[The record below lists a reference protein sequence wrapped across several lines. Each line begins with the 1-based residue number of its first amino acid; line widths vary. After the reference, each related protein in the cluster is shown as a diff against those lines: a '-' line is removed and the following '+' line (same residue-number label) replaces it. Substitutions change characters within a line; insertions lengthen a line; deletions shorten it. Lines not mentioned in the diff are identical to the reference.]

1 MNEKRTGNSK
11 VGLVLPGGGAR
22 GAFQV
27 GVLKAVAELVPKGA
41 PNPFAV
47 ISGTSAGAINSVVLA
62 NKARRFRVA
71 VAELDRVWGHF
82 RCHHV
87 YRTDNR
93 AMLKSSLHWLAAI
106 VFGGLLVGTPRSLL
120 DNSPLRSLLSR
131 NIRFP
136 RIRDAIDQGFL
147 DAVAV
152 TAAGYASARST
163 AFFQAANTV
172 PGWSRTR
179 RLGLRGNLHLDHL
192 MASIAVPMIF
202 PPVRIGSEY
211 FGDGAMRQ
219 ATPLSPAIH
228 LGADRILVVGV
239 RDETADKVPT
249 PNDPQ
254 RLPSLA
260 QIAGYMLDTL
270 FMDGLYSDLERMTRI
285 NQMIDAVPVEHR
297 TGSMARMRAIDM
309 MLIVPSEDL
318 RVIAHRHHEE
328 LPFAV
333 RALLRGIGGRRPDG
347 NRLLSFLLFEQA
359 YTRDL
364 IRLGYEDAMKVKD
377 ELLAFIN
384 GEPVPR
390 LFAPDWIKKDL
401 SSLHGTET
409 QRLRRTAGGLLE

>member
-1 MNEKRTGNSK
+1 MSRTRTSRVK
-11 VGLVLPGGGAR
+11 TALVLPGGGAR

-27 GVLKAVAELVPKGA
+27 GVLKAIAELVPKGT

-47 ISGTSAGAINSVVLA
+47 ISGTSAGAIASVVLA
-62 NKARRFRVA
+62 SKARRFRVA

-87 YRTDNR
+87 YRTDN
-93 AMLKSSLHWLAAI
+93 ATMLKSSLHWLAAI
-106 VFGGLLVGTPRSLL
+106 VLGGFLVGTPRSLL
-120 DNSPLRSLLSR
+120 DNSPLRALLSR

-136 RIRDAIDQGFL
+136 RIDDAIDNGWL

-163 AFFQAANTV
+163 SFFQATPEW

-179 RLGLRGNLHLDHL
+179 RIGVRGRLHLDHL

-202 PPVRIGSEY
+202 PPVQLHGEY

-239 RDETADKVPT
+239 RDETADKA
-249 PNDPQ
+249 
-254 RLPSLA
+254 PSLAHPQPFPSFA

-285 NQMIDAVPVEHR
+285 NQMIDAVEPEHR
-297 TGSMARMRAIDM
+297 TGAMTEMRAIDT

-318 RVIAHRHHEE
+318 RRIAHRHHKE

-333 RALLRGIGGRRPDG
+333 RALLRGISGRRPDE
-347 NRLLSFLLFEQA
+347 NRLLSFLLFEKA
-359 YTRDL
+359 YTREL
-364 IRLGYEDAMKVKD
+364 IQLGYRDGMAVRD
-377 ELLAFIN
+377 ELEAFVLG
-384 GEPVPR
+384 GEVPR
-390 LFAPDWIKKDL
+390 LFAPNWIQRDL
-401 SSLHGTET
+401 SSLHGTAT
-409 QRLRRTAGGLLE
+409 